1 MKKTLLT
8 ISACILATIGFSQAW
23 NYPWATGI
31 GSAEDDDDGV
41 VIAIDSEDNVYMA
54 AEYEGALSI
63 GGSDYPAPADNGRDV
78 LVVKYNSSGEVLWS
92 GSIAGEG
99 FSNGFL
105 FGDMVSDIHVDQDD
119 NVIVIG
125 NIGTNG
131 VVFGT
136 PNGIA
141 ENRNYIIKISAE
153 GQVLW
158 EVYADENYLG
168 DELTT
173 VTSDPDGNIYVGG
186 RTDETAGSFY
196 ALDGVELPVE
206 QSTDWMYLMAKI
218 SSEGTVEYIEL
229 LPTGVPTRIQLD
241 TNGDFIISS
250 QNGDNE
256 VGNYAL
262 QKISASDFSII
273 WERETTEDGQDT
285 SQGGN
290 MGFHVKSD
298 NSIVQFLKTTSTIE
312 YPDADAA
319 DCNLFCSMGV
329 LVNIDAEGNTIS
341 THTMESLVDN
351 PQWVGLTGLNYFPV
365 AFEAIDDDTYYIAG
379 RLQGNV
385 EFSNGFL
392 FQPSESYLGNTVT
405 PSDAFVMMVDEDLNI
420 LEYASQTGTAVQV
433 SSDLA
438 IFSNGDAALAGVHE
452 IETFGGLTGNTVFG
466 EDELSGF
473 GGEDY
478 FLTRVVTGTEAPLGV
493 NEIDNQLSFSI
504 FPNPSDQFTNLV
516 FENPDGTNALID
528 VIDITGKIVLSERI
542 AGNGIIQHQME
553 TSRLTPGLY
562 TIRLTTETSVGTKT
576 FVVNR

>member
-8 ISACILATIGFSQAW
+8 ISACVLTAIGFSQAW
-23 NYPWATGI
+23 NYPWATGM

-41 VIAIDSEDNVYMA
+41 VIAVDSEDNVYMA

-63 GGSDYPAPADNGRDV
+63 GGIDYPAPADNGRDV

-99 FSNGFL
+99 FSTGIL

-141 ENRNYIIKISAE
+141 ENRNYIIKISAD

-186 RTDETAGSFY
+186 RAGAVPNFY
-196 ALDGVELPVE
+196 SLDGVQLDVPPSASV
-206 QSTDWMYLMAKI
+206 YIMAKI
-218 SSEGTVEYIEL
+218 NSIGTVEYIEL
-229 LPTGVPTRIQLD
+229 LPTGVPSRIQLD
-241 TNGDFIISS
+241 SNGDFIISS
-250 QNGDNE
+250 QYGENE

-273 WERETTEDGQDT
+273 WQRETTEAGQNT
-285 SQGGN
+285 PQGGN
-290 MGFHVKSD
+290 LGFHVKND

-319 DCNLFCSMGV
+319 NCNLFCSMGV

-341 THTMESLVDN
+341 THTMESLVEN
-351 PQWVGLTGLNYFPV
+351 PQWIGLTGLNFFPV

-379 RLQGNV
+379 RLQGDV
-385 EFSNGFL
+385 ELSNGFL
-392 FQPSESYLGNTVT
+392 FQPSESYLGNIGT
-405 PSDAFVMMVDEDLNI
+405 PSDAFVMMVDENLNI
-420 LEYASQTGTAVQV
+420 LEYASQTGTAEQGGV
-433 SSDLA
+433 SLA
-438 IFSNGDAALAGVHE
+438 VFSNGDAALAGIYE
-452 IETFGGLTGNTVFG
+452 IETFGGLTGNTIFG
-466 EDELSGF
+466 EGELSGF

-478 FLTRVVTGTEAPLGV
+478 FLARVVTGTEAPLGLDK
-493 NEIDNQLSFSI
+493 IDNRLSFSI
-504 FPNPSDQFTNLV
+504 FPNPSGQFTNLV
-516 FENPDGTNALID
+516 FENPEGADALID
-528 VIDITGKIVLSERI
+528 VIDITGKIVLSERV
-542 AGNGIIQHQME
+542 AGNGGIQHQME
-553 TSRLTPGLY
+553 TSHLVPGLY

>member
-8 ISACILATIGFSQAW
+8 ISACVLTAIGFSQTW
-23 NYPWATGI
+23 NYPWATGM

-41 VIAIDSEDNVYMA
+41 VIAVDSEDNVYMA

-63 GGSDYPAPADNGRDV
+63 GGIDYPAPADNGRDV

-99 FSNGFL
+99 FSTGIL

-141 ENRNYIIKISAE
+141 ENRNYIIKISAD

-158 EVYADENYLG
+158 EVYADENYLN
-168 DELTT
+168 DELTAL
-173 VTSDPDGNIYVGG
+173 TSDADGNIYVVG
-186 RTDETAGSFY
+186 RTDDFAGNIYGIGGTDINSNDISDWTY
-196 ALDGVELPVE
+196 VIAKMN
-206 QSTDWMYLMAKI
+206 STGD
-218 SSEGTVEYIEL
+218 VEYVDQ
-229 LPTGVPTRIQLD
+229 LPTAVPTRIQLD
-241 TNGDFIISS
+241 SNGDFIISS
-250 QNGDNE
+250 QYGENE

-273 WERETTEDGQDT
+273 WQRETTEAGQNT
-285 SQGGN
+285 PQGGN
-290 MGFHVKSD
+290 LGFHVKSD

-319 DCNLFCSMGV
+319 NCNLFCSMGV

-341 THTMESLVDN
+341 THTMESLVEN
-351 PQWVGLTGLNYFPV
+351 PQWIGLTGLNFFPV

-379 RLQGNV
+379 RLQGDV
-385 EFSNGFL
+385 ELSNGFL
-392 FQPSESYLGNTVT
+392 FQPSESYLGNIGT
-405 PSDAFVMMVDEDLNI
+405 PSDAFVMMVDENLNI
-420 LEYASQTGTAVQV
+420 LEYASQTGTAEQGGV
-433 SSDLA
+433 SLA
-438 IFSNGDAALAGVHE
+438 VFSNGDAALAGIYE
-452 IETFGGLTGNTVFG
+452 IETFGGLTGNTIFG
-466 EDELSGF
+466 EGELSGF

-478 FLTRVVTGTEAPLGV
+478 FLARVVTGTEAPLGV
-493 NEIDNQLSFSI
+493 DKIDNRLSFSI

-516 FENPDGTNALID
+516 FENPEGADALID
-528 VIDITGKIVLSERI
+528 VIDITGKIVLSERV
-542 AGNGIIQHQME
+542 AGNGSIQHQME
-553 TSRLTPGLY
+553 TSHLVPGLY